1 MTRSTSKRIIFV
13 LTILSAQNGHQL
25 QSQTE
30 AFSFSH
36 QRKQRLQPQHSSL
49 SRESLLLPTIYRNR
63 IYHPNRCH
71 QSSRLN
77 LLFRDSFYR
86 DDDDDIDENEVCDP
100 PSGTIED
107 ARHLFEEIMS
117 IPQEKTRHQQP
128 LSQQHQTVPPP
139 RTVAYL
145 THQITNAN
153 ILKTHPPPPPLTTIL
168 RERRINELEILTSLS
183 SSDQAI
189 TDLWSLWF
197 SERGTEAATL
207 LLRAEELSS
216 RAVGAS
222 GNGGSS
228 TSSGGSGA
236 AGSGEEDAQEAE
248 SLLWDLIEEHGV
260 HWVEPVNRLA
270 TLMYMRGRLEESKAL
285 CEVVLSV
292 KPWHIGA
299 LSGIVMVCISM
310 NDVGCAREWAE
321 KRFPPMLLD
330 GGANDSSGDVICS
343 RRRAWVTRAC
353 RDAKHQLDFAEKEGR
368 TAGDIGKREAE
379 FRYIRT
385 RLQKMDEVNANC
397 NTQLTGGEDSD
408 IWQ

>member
-1 MTRSTSKRIIFV
+1 M
-13 LTILSAQNGHQL
+13 

-30 AFSFSH
+30 AFSFLQQQKHSH
-36 QRKQRLQPQHSSL
+36 QLRHSLL
-49 SRESLLLPTIYRNR
+49 SHESLVPPRIYRIR
-63 IYHPNRCH
+63 IHHQNSCHPLT
-71 QSSRLN
+71 RLS
-77 LLFRDSFYR
+77 LLFRDSYNV
-86 DDDDDIDENEVCDP
+86 DDDDDTDENEVCDP

-107 ARHLFEEIMS
+107 ARYRFEELMS
-117 IPQEKTRHQQP
+117 VPQEKIRHPQP
-128 LSQQHQTVPPP
+128 LPQQLQTAPPP
-139 RTVAYL
+139 RTIAYL
-145 THQITNAN
+145 THQITDAN
-153 ILKTHPPPPPLTTIL
+153 ILKTNPPPPPFTTIL
-168 RERRINELEILTSLS
+168 RERRINELEILNSLS

-197 SERGTEAATL
+197 TERGTEAATL

-222 GNGGSS
+222 GSGSGSS
-228 TSSGGSGA
+228 PSSGGSGS
-236 AGSGEEDAQEAE
+236 AGSGEEVAQEAE

-321 KRFPPMLLD
+321 KRLPPMLLD
-330 GGANDSSGDVICS
+330 GGANDSGGDVICS
-343 RRRAWVTRAC
+343 RRMAWVTRAC
-353 RDAKHQLDFAEKEGR
+353 RDAKYQLDSVEKQGR
-368 TAGDIGKREAE
+368 TAIGKQEAE
-379 FRYIRT
+379 FRCMRT
-385 RLQKMDEVNANC
+385 RLQKMDEANANC
-397 NTQLTGGEDSD
+397 EIRLAGGKDDD